1 MMEQEKSAPDE
12 AAVVVSGKQD
22 SRPVVDLDQALNLAE
37 MQMETDPELREH
49 MDGIQKHIDQL
60 KVGDLL
66 KRVDSLVALNEVIS
80 ATSNSNDD
88 QNEKSSNK
96 MQQKALIRLC
106 DHLINAFSQV
116 MVDIFSFPVKEIPL
130 RFTKYFITIVNK
142 TCSSKEIMKEVSC
155 NQVQG
160 LVDQLLQRLLIDNLD
175 KIGQNKEGELI
186 LKNLNSSMLR
196 MLENCNHTY
205 IFVVLFGLL
214 TKYKDS
220 ADQPKIPSL
229 IIKCL
234 LKLSK
239 NMDKLIEKVDLKRF
253 MVAIHEYLVTIP
265 LDKKSQNDDLGTRIA
280 KTLVNEIV
288 KLKRNEI
295 WEYYQ
300 VIEQHAKPDNHLQKW
315 IQIILKSLAQS
326 IETSS
331 SMINNV
337 NDIN

>member
-1 MMEQEKSAPDE
+1 M
-12 AAVVVSGKQD
+12 
-22 SRPVVDLDQALNLAE
+22 
-37 MQMETDPELREH
+37 DPELRRH
-49 MDGIQKHIDQL
+49 METIQRHIDQL

-80 ATSNSNDD
+80 NTGVQNDGG
-88 QNEKSSNK
+88 EKPTDDNPDSK
-96 MQQKALIRLC
+96 LQQTALIRLC
-106 DHLINAFSQV
+106 DKLINAFSQV
-116 MVDIFSFPVKEIPL
+116 MIDIFSFPVKEIPL

-155 NQVQG
+155 EEVRG

-175 KIGQNKEGELI
+175 KIGSNKEGELI

-220 ADQPKIPSL
+220 TEQPKIPSL

-239 NMDKLIEKVDLKRF
+239 NMDKLIEKVDLKKF

-265 LDKKSQNDDLGTRIA
+265 LDKKTQNDDLGTRIA
-280 KTLVNEIV
+280 KTLINEIV
-288 KLKRNEI
+288 KLKRNDI
-295 WEYYQ
+295 WDYYQ
-300 VIEQHAKPDNHLQKW
+300 VIEQHPSPDNHLQKW
-315 IQIILKSLAQS
+315 IQIILKSLSQNIDDRA
-326 IETSS
+326 SS
-331 SMINNV
+331 SMIKNV
-337 NDIN
+337 NEINQSSSNLNTSGAPSN

>member
-1 MMEQEKSAPDE
+1 M
-12 AAVVVSGKQD
+12 
-22 SRPVVDLDQALNLAE
+22 
-37 MQMETDPELREH
+37 
-49 MDGIQKHIDQL
+49 I
-60 KVGDLL
+60 
-66 KRVDSLVALNEVIS
+66 
-80 ATSNSNDD
+80 
-88 QNEKSSNK
+88 
-96 MQQKALIRLC
+96 
-106 DHLINAFSQV
+106 
-116 MVDIFSFPVKEIPL
+116 DIFSFPVKEIPL

-155 NQVQG
+155 NEVMG

-220 ADQPKIPSL
+220 PDQPKIPSL

-300 VIEQHAKPDNHLQKW
+300 VIEAHP
-315 IQIILKSLAQS
+315 
-326 IETSS
+326 
-331 SMINNV
+331 
-337 NDIN
+337 

>member
-1 MMEQEKSAPDE
+1 M
-12 AAVVVSGKQD
+12 
-22 SRPVVDLDQALNLAE
+22 
-37 MQMETDPELREH
+37 DPELRRH
-49 MDGIQKHIDQL
+49 METIQRHIDQL

-80 ATSNSNDD
+80 NTGVQNDGG
-88 QNEKSSNK
+88 EKPTDDNPDSK
-96 MQQKALIRLC
+96 LQQTALIRLC
-106 DHLINAFSQV
+106 DKLINAFSQV
-116 MVDIFSFPVKEIPL
+116 MIDIFSFPVKEIPL

-155 NQVQG
+155 EEVRG

-175 KIGQNKEGELI
+175 KIGSNKEGELI

-220 ADQPKIPSL
+220 TEQPKIPSL

-239 NMDKLIEKVDLKRF
+239 NMDKLIEKVDLKKF

-265 LDKKSQNDDLGTRIA
+265 LDKKTQNDDLGTRIA
-280 KTLVNEIV
+280 KTLINEIV
-288 KLKRNEI
+288 KLKRNDI
-295 WEYYQ
+295 WDYYQ
-300 VIEQHAKPDNHLQKW
+300 VIE
-315 IQIILKSLAQS
+315 
-326 IETSS
+326 
-331 SMINNV
+331 
-337 NDIN
+337 

>member
-1 MMEQEKSAPDE
+1 M
-12 AAVVVSGKQD
+12 VN
-22 SRPVVDLDQALNLAE
+22 LDDALTQAEL
-37 MQMETDPELREH
+37 QMETDPELRQH
-49 MDGIQKHIDQL
+49 MEAIQRHIDQL

-80 ATSNSNDD
+80 ATSNQNDGQD
-88 QNEKSSNK
+88 EKSVSK

-106 DHLINAFSQV
+106 DKLVNAFTQV
-116 MVDIFSFPVKEIPL
+116 MIDIFSFPVKEIPL

-155 NQVQG
+155 NEVMG

-175 KIGQNKEGELI
+175 KIGTNKEGELI

-220 ADQPKIPSL
+220 PDQPKIPSL

-300 VIEQHAKPDNHLQKW
+300 VIEQHPQPDNHLQKW
-315 IQIILKSLAQS
+315 IQIILKSLSQS
-326 IETSS
+326 QNIDNTSS
-331 SMINNV
+331 IINNV
-337 NDIN
+337 